1 MAKQD
6 KHDKKQ
12 SRIIAGSIKN
22 VSAVF
27 NATVWKA
34 VHIATKSSYNPDNGQ
49 PFSFSRADTKKQAD
63 KLLKQFANKM
73 QSVVLTGNNV
83 SWANANDKNDVIIT
97 TLANG
102 KKIPKGL
109 LARWQQ
115 HNLEAL
121 QEFNTRTEN
130 GMNLSNRIWD
140 VSKQFCNELEL
151 AITIGMGEGNSADV
165 LSRDVRQYLI
175 HPNNLFRK
183 VRDAKNNLHLSKAAR
198 AYHPGRGVYRS
209 SYKNALRMTATENN
223 MAYRTADYT
232 RWQQMDFVLGIM
244 IKTSP
249 NNHPVSDICDTLQGR
264 YPKDFKFRGWHPW
277 CRCFA
282 TPILPNENAF
292 FKGLTADL
300 KGSVNP
306 YGTPVTTMPS
316 RFTKWVTDNTERVKN
331 GSTVPYWIKDNFKNG
346 NIENGLKFGAIST
359 DANTNISD
367 IEKLAKTVGV
377 NIEKPME
384 HEQANT
390 NQPNPHYAE
399 DKQYQIN
406 CQSTVV
412 TYELRRRGMPVEAY
426 GNTAKNNTMGICMG
440 EVLATK
446 TRAAWLTSEGKM
458 PEYIVSKKQ
467 VTGRTVDKR
476 GYVRNTYST
485 DKEIMQD
492 FYNKT
497 SEAGRYHVYWTW
509 DKRKSGHIITME
521 VFKDGTRRFYDP
533 QTGIN
538 STDFKKFSTKR
549 GRNCVDLE
557 RGLSAYRVD
566 NLQPNPIV
574 CRGVVKKA
582 GSNLQTPAVDKEQR
596 EWWKK
601 NVLQKDGASVGIAGF
616 EPLKKKDVEY
626 VSETKGRVDVHSS
639 RLENANK
646 NKQERAKFEKEHR
659 MCCVLADNGYKIE
672 MLQEV
677 AGVPSSDILINGKK
691 ADLKATKSANNI
703 EKYGKKAILEQD
715 ADLVVFEFEEI
726 TPKIQQEINKLNKRG
741 IHGLYF
747 IKGNKNITPF

>member
-1 MAKQD
+1 
-6 KHDKKQ
+6 
-12 SRIIAGSIKN
+12 
-22 VSAVF
+22 
-27 NATVWKA
+27 
-34 VHIATKSSYNPDNGQ
+34 
-49 PFSFSRADTKKQAD
+49 
-63 KLLKQFANKM
+63 
-73 QSVVLTGNNV
+73 
-83 SWANANDKNDVIIT
+83 
-97 TLANG
+97 
-102 KKIPKGL
+102 
-109 LARWQQ
+109 
-115 HNLEAL
+115 
-121 QEFNTRTEN
+121 
-130 GMNLSNRIWD
+130 
-140 VSKQFCNELEL
+140 
-151 AITIGMGEGNSADV
+151 
-165 LSRDVRQYLI
+165 
-175 HPNNLFRK
+175 
-183 VRDAKNNLHLSKAAR
+183 
-198 AYHPGRGVYRS
+198 
-209 SYKNALRMTATENN
+209 
-223 MAYRTADYT
+223 
-232 RWQQMDFVLGIM
+232 
-244 IKTSP
+244 
-249 NNHPVSDICDTLQGR
+249 
-264 YPKDFKFRGWHPW
+264 
-277 CRCFA
+277 
-282 TPILPNENAF
+282 
-292 FKGLTADL
+292 
-300 KGSVNP
+300 
-306 YGTPVTTMPS
+306 
-316 RFTKWVTDNTERVKN
+316 
-331 GSTVPYWIKDNFKNG
+331 
-346 NIENGLKFGAIST
+346 
-359 DANTNISD
+359 
-367 IEKLAKTVGV
+367 
-377 NIEKPME
+377 
-384 HEQANT
+384 
-390 NQPNPHYAE
+390 
-399 DKQYQIN
+399 
-406 CQSTVV
+406 
-412 TYELRRRGMPVEAY
+412 
-426 GNTAKNNTMGICMG
+426 MG
-440 EVLATK
+440 EVLATR
-446 TRAAWLTSEGKM
+446 TRAAWVTEDGNM
-458 PEYIVSKKQ
+458 PTVINSKKQ

-485 DKEIMQD
+485 DKEIMQN

-509 DKRKSGHIITME
+509 NKSKSGHIITME

-557 RGLSAYRVD
+557 RGLFAYRVD

-601 NVLQKDGASVGIAGF
+601 NVLGKEITNVGIAGF

-747 IKGNKNITPF
+747 IKGNKNITHF